1 MEPLKKELTLDESI
15 AQVMKVLP
23 PVIRNY
29 LAQGKYTAVAKDLM
43 AKYGL
48 RIDQAGV
55 LEREIMLLLMGI
67 ENPDEFAQ
75 ALTEEAKL
83 DQKAISGIAQD
94 INTLIFVPLREE
106 EMKSGAM
113 KAEPAA
119 KPIVPAPSAAP
130 AFGAPPLQKP
140 RHLDNRIPPPPPR
153 PVPPMPPTPPRPQN
167 PALRDILAAVTKAP
181 PMDSS
186 KLLEDHEEPHIEFHT
201 ALQAP
206 HPTPPQN
213 LPGMMPPRPT
223 PPAPPSTSGPV
234 QPHAIAPG
242 ARAPFIAP
250 PKVGPSPVPPPPPRP
265 VPPPAPA
272 TPVQPRPT
280 PPPASLN
287 NPPDGLSG
295 DRPAKQN
302 GLAAAPAKPYSAD
315 PYREPIEP

>member
-1 MEPLKKELTLDESI
+1 MEPPKKELTLDESI

-113 KAEPAA
+113 KAAPA
-119 KPIVPAPSAAP
+119 APSALPIPPRPPVAAP
-130 AFGAPPLQKP
+130 VFGAPPQKP

-153 PVPPMPPTPPRPQN
+153 PVPPVPPAPPRPQN
-167 PALRDILAAVTKAP
+167 PALRDVLSAVTKSP
-181 PMDSS
+181 PMGSS

-201 ALQAP
+201 APQAP
-206 HPTPPQN
+206 RPTPPQN
-213 LPGMMPPRPT
+213 LPGMMPPRPAAPVPQR
-223 PPAPPSTSGPV
+223 PPVAPSAGAPI
-234 QPHAIAPG
+234 QPRAIAPG
-242 ARAPFIAP
+242 ARAPFMAP
-250 PKVGPSPVPPPPPRP
+250 PVAGPSVPPAPPRPVAPVPPMPPRP

-272 TPVQPRPT
+272 MPAQPRPT
-280 PPPASLN
+280 PPVPT
-287 NPPDGLSG
+287 
-295 DRPAKQN
+295 
-302 GLAAAPAKPYSAD
+302 APAKPYSAD